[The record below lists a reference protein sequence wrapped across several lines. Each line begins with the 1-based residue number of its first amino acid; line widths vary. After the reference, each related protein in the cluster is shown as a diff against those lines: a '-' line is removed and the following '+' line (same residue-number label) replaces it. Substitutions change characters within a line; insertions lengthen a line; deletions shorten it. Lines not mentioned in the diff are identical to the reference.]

1 MNGAAVPVLLQ
12 NQNGRL
18 FTRVRI
24 VLDHGSLVDSDQHIF
39 GHNIIGCELP
49 KAVAR
54 YVIFSPR
61 NEHLHAAQRFAHEFA
76 R

>member
-1 MNGAAVPVLLQ
+1 
-12 NQNGRL
+12 
-18 FTRVRI
+18 
-24 VLDHGSLVDSDQHIF
+24 
-39 GHNIIGCELP
+39 
-49 KAVAR
+49 VAR